1 MKMNLIWE
9 DINLLRVSIMS
20 RGRNYDKHVKAEAVS
35 LVIDS
40 GNSFLVLYSNRSL
53 FESDM

>member
-1 MKMNLIWE
+1 
-9 DINLLRVSIMS
+9 MS
-20 RGRNYDKHVKAEAVS
+20 RGRNYDKHVKAETVS

-40 GNSFLVLYSNRSL
+40 GNSFLVLYSNSSL